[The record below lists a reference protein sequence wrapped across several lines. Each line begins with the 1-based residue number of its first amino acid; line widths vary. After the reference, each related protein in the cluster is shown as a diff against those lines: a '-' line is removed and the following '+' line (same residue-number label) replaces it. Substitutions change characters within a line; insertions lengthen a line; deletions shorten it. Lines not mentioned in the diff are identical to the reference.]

1 MATIPRP
8 TGSAPRDP
16 TRALATVGAVIAALY
31 FGSEIFVPI
40 ALAILLSFVL
50 APGVRV
56 LRKAHL
62 GRVLPVGL
70 MTALA
75 FLIIF
80 GLSGLMGAQLRNLA
94 IGLPQ
99 YQATMTAK
107 IQAIRG
113 LMSGGALKRVGDLFS
128 TLSQDITK
136 PPVAT
141 QVQTATPGTTVAP
154 QPLPVI
160 IRQPNPT
167 PIETL
172 SQILRPLLHP
182 LATGGIVA
190 VFVVFIL
197 LQREDLR
204 NRLIRILGAGDIHRS
219 TTAIDDAAR
228 RLSRYLLAQLAVNT
242 VSGLLVTLALWI
254 IGVPSPVLW
263 GILFGCLRFVPYV
276 GPPLGASLP
285 ILLAAA
291 VSPGWSA
298 ALWTATVFIL
308 IELVVG
314 QVIEP
319 FLYGHNTGLSPV
331 AVVVAATFW
340 TALWGPIGL
349 LLSTPMTACLVVL
362 GRHVEQLSFLDLLL
376 GDRPALTP
384 PEAFYQRLLADDPV
398 DAADQAR
405 EALRQ
410 TGLTDYYDSVVLPG
424 LLLAQEDA
432 DQGRL
437 DGDRQQRLAQATAEV
452 IEDLADAEAAG
463 PEAAHPHALIER
475 VTRGAPEDESEAA
488 PAEAAPPAR
497 PAPPWHAPD
506 TVLCLGARG
515 PLDDAAAM
523 LLTQLLQKHGFG
535 ARYASFET
543 MLKANIDK
551 ADIAPSK
558 LIVLSCLHG
567 STPAYLRFLMRRL
580 RRKAP
585 RARIFVGTWWRGAEG
600 REPAPDE
607 GLGDGY
613 AATLAEALALCIGHA
628 SAETEPED
636 PGRKSSS
643 RPTPSDGE
651 PRPVQVSVSKSN
663 AGSA

>member
-8 TGSAPRDP
+8 TGSASRDP

-50 APGVRV
+50 APGVRL

-62 GRVLPVGL
+62 GRVVPVGL

-94 IGLPQ
+94 MGLPQ
-99 YQATMTAK
+99 YQATMSAK
-107 IQAIRG
+107 VEAVRG

-128 TLSQDITK
+128 TLSQDIAK
-136 PPVAT
+136 PPVAA
-141 QVQTATPGTTVAP
+141 QVPTATPGAKVSE
-154 QPLPVI
+154 PLPVV
-160 IRQPNPT
+160 IRQPDPT

-190 VFVVFIL
+190 VFVIFIL

-219 TTAIDDAAR
+219 TAAIDDAAR

-242 VSGLLVTLALWI
+242 ISGLLVTLALWT
-254 IGVPSPVLW
+254 IGVPSPILW

-276 GPPLGASLP
+276 GPPLGAILP

-291 VSPGWSA
+291 VSPGWST
-298 ALWTATVFIL
+298 ALWTTAVFVL
-308 IELVVG
+308 IEVVVG

-349 LLSTPMTACLVVL
+349 ILSTPMTACLVVL
-362 GRHVEQLSFLDLLL
+362 GRHVEQLSFLELLL
-376 GDRPALTP
+376 GDRPPLTL

-410 TGLTDYYDSVVLPG
+410 SGLTDYYDDVVLAS

-437 DGDRQQRLAQATAEV
+437 DGERQQRLAQATAEV
-452 IEDLADAEAAG
+452 IEDLADADAAG
-463 PEAAHPHALIER
+463 PDAAQPQALIER
-475 VTRGAPEDESEAA
+475 VTRRKPETEGDVAPTEAA
-488 PAEAAPPAR
+488 SPAR
-497 PAPPWHAPD
+497 PGPPWRAPD

-523 LLTQLLQKHGFG
+523 LLTQLLQRHGFG

-551 ADIAPSK
+551 ADMASSK

-567 STPAYLRFLMRRL
+567 STPAYLRFVMRRL

-585 RARIFVGTWWRGAEG
+585 QARIFIGTWWRGAEG
-600 REPAPDE
+600 RGPVPDE
-607 GLGDGY
+607 RLGDGY

-636 PGRKSSS
+636 ERQSELVVA
-643 RPTPSDGE
+643 D
-651 PRPVQVSVSKSN
+651 PVER
-663 AGSA
+663 